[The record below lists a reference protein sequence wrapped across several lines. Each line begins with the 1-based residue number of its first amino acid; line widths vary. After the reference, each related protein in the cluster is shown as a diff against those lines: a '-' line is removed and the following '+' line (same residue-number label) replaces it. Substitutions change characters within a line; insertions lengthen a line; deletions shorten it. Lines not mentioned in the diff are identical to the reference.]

1 MPRKKLTEFRAK
13 TLLYKELDLDYVG
26 WKVDLNKDVQSKLDS
41 IDSQA
46 YSSFVVKVDQGV
58 KGRFKKGLIKIDVK
72 KQDLEPAIKEI
83 ASKGTHSNFIIEP
96 YVAHKHTQERYLALT
111 RGREGVTLSY
121 SDQGGIDIESNTS
134 KLVTLIIEDNTELSA
149 LAPKLGIEQ
158 KQLASILSFFDSQYL
173 TLLEINPYL
182 AQDSELKLLDLAIEV
197 DDAANYFVDTWSE
210 ADLIS
215 YRAKTPQ
222 EETVDEL
229 AQNSP
234 SSFKLEVINP
244 DGSIF
249 LLLSGGGASIVVADL
264 IYTLGYGKELANYG
278 EYSGN
283 PNESETYIYTKAVVE
298 LLLQSKSRKKIVFIG
313 GAVANFTDIANTFA
327 GIISVIEEFSGELKS
342 QNVKFYVR
350 RGGPRQEIGLKK
362 IESALQKHGLLGFVS
377 GPDVSLAE
385 SVNRAVKGFDSV

>member
-13 TLLYKELDLDYVG
+13 TLLYKELNLEYVG
-26 WKVDLNKDVQSKLDS
+26 WQVNLKKNVQSQLEPVNSMVDG
-41 IDSQA
+41 
-46 YSSFVVKVDQGV
+46 SFVVKVDQGV

-72 KQDLEPAIKEI
+72 KQGLESAIKEI
-83 ASKGTHSNFIIEP
+83 ATRGTHSNFLIEP

-121 SDQGGIDIESNTS
+121 SDQGGIDIESNVS
-134 KLVTLIIEDNTELSA
+134 KLESLTIDDNTEFET
-149 LAPKLGIEQ
+149 LAPKLGIES
-158 KQLASILSFFDSQYL
+158 KQLKTILTFFDSQYL

-222 EETVDEL
+222 EDAVDEL

-244 DGSIF
+244 DGGIY

-327 GIISVIEEFSGELKS
+327 GIISVIEEFSGELKN

-350 RGGPRQEIGLKK
+350 RGGPRQELGLKK
-362 IESALQKHGLLGFVS
+362 IETALQKHGLLGFVN